1 MRNPRHEAMDLMDQ
15 MFNDPG
21 DSKYTTDRIVE
32 CIIKAAVNECRAE
45 LDQRA
50 KKMKGALERI
60 RDCDFTITLPDRMDA
75 VRAIA
80 REALE
85 L

>member
-1 MRNPRHEAMDLMDQ
+1 MSTWREKYMRDPELADSIINALRDDLKEAE
-15 MFNDPG
+15 
-21 DSKYTTDRIVE
+21 K
-32 CIIKAAVNECRAE
+32 RAE
-45 LDQRA
+45 MLTV
-50 KKMKGALERI
+50 ALEQI
-60 RDCDFTITLPDRMDA
+60 AACDFVITLPDRMDA